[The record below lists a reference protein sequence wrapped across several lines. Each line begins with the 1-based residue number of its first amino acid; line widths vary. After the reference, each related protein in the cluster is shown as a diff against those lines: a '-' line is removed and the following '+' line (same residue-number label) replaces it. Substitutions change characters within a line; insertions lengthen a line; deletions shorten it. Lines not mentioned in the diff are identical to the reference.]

1 LFLSYSSLIIIP
13 ERLFNVNENISAV
26 KAFDPEPRAT
36 TTRTPTAL
44 GPSNASDL
52 MGLALQLIKESFIQK
67 LPELFRR
74 TAPSILE
81 ILYD

>member
-1 LFLSYSSLIIIP
+1 MIP

-26 KAFDPEPRAT
+26 KTFDTEPRAT
-36 TTRTPTAL
+36 ATGTPTAL
-44 GPSNASDL
+44 GPSNTSDL
-52 MGLALQLIKESFIQK
+52 MRSTFQLTEESFIQK

-74 TAPSILE
+74 TVPSILQ